1 MDPRP
6 PREIKLDNATFGI
19 LIAAALAGD
28 GNRHGAAP
36 FFAVVGSFIAAV
48 VFAFTKDFVKVPVF
62 RRLAIG

>member
-1 MDPRP
+1 LPV
-6 PREIKLDNATFGI
+6 TGI
-19 LIAAALAGD
+19 AMAPS
-28 GNRHGAAP
+28 P

>member
-1 MDPRP
+1 MAPS
-6 PREIKLDNATFGI
+6 
-19 LIAAALAGD
+19 
-28 GNRHGAAP
+28 P